1 LGSNQ
6 VRTENTEQKGQQMK
20 PKEQF
25 ALVLRIIGVLGIAY
39 VVRAFARN
47 SCPPAFILVLR
58 VVSVLAGA
66 YFIRGAPLLLKF
78 AYPESTPE
86 PPDKP
91 SA

>member
-1 LGSNQ
+1 
-6 VRTENTEQKGQQMK
+6 
-20 PKEQF
+20 
-25 ALVLRIIGVLGIAY
+25 
-39 VVRAFARN
+39 VRAFARN